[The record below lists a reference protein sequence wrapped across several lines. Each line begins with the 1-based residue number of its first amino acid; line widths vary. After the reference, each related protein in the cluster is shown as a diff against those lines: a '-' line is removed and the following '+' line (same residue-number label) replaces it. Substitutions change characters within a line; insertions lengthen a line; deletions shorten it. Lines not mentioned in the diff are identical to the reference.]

1 MNIEEKLVKKLI
13 ENKLTISFGE
23 SITGGMLAS
32 TIINVSGSSNVIRE
46 SYVTYSNEVKEKVL
60 GVNKETIDKY
70 TVVSSE
76 VAKEMAL
83 GLYKLTK
90 SNICASVSGYA
101 ETEVLN
107 QGYAWYAILIN
118 DSKHDSFMFTKELK
132 VCGSRNEVR
141 KKVTID
147 ILNNIYRLVED

>member
-13 ENKLTISFGE
+13 EKKLTISFGE

-32 TIINVSGSSNVIRE
+32 TIINVSGSSNVIKE

-60 GVNKETIDKY
+60 GVKKETIDKY

-76 VAKEMAL
+76 VVKEMAL
-83 GLYKLTK
+83 GLYKLTS

-101 ETEVLN
+101 ETEAIN

-118 DSKHDSFMFTKELK
+118 DSKHNNYMFTNEVK
-132 VCGSRNEVR
+132 VNGSRNEVR
-141 KKVTID
+141 KKVTLEV
-147 ILNNIYRLVED
+147 LNSIYRLIED

>member
-13 ENKLTISFGE
+13 EKKLTISFGE

-60 GVNKETIDKY
+60 GVKKETIDKY
-70 TVVSSE
+70 TVVSNE
-76 VAKEMAL
+76 VVKEMAL
-83 GLYKLTK
+83 GLFKLTG

-101 ETEVLN
+101 ETEAIN

-118 DSKHDSFMFTKELK
+118 DDKHNNYMFTSELN
-132 VCGSRNEVR
+132 VNGSRNEVR
-141 KKVTID
+141 KKVTLD
-147 ILNNIYRLVED
+147 ILNNIYRLIED